1 MATIAEDICR
11 NYGNNGRR
19 YMPELWQLWKKIY
32 AGNMATRAEKYAGTM
47 ATMAEDICRNKE
59 KTITGSR
66 STFEFPSRVNLFGP
80 SWTVSP
86 GHWVNKADTQ

>member
-1 MATIAEDICR
+1 MATMAEDICR
-11 NYGNNGRR
+11 NYGNYGRR
-19 YMPELWQLWKKIY
+19 YMPEIWQLGQK
-32 AGNMATRAEKYAGTM
+32 KYAGTM

-66 STFEFPSRVNLFGP
+66 STFEFPSRVNLSGP

>member
-1 MATIAEDICR
+1 MATMVEDICR
-11 NYGNNGRR
+11 NYGNYGRR
-19 YMPELWQLWKKIY
+19 YMPEIWQLGQK
-32 AGNMATRAEKYAGTM
+32 KYAGTM

-86 GHWVNKADTQ
+86 GHWVNKADTQSD